1 MMLSTFDVTSLA
13 AASRLFLDF
22 CHDFPLLVAGGICGA
37 GLAFYVTYQLF
48 FHPLSQY
55 PGPLLGRLTQWYDVY
70 HAYIGDKHILFQR
83 LHQEYGTVVRFS
95 PGSLSINDPDALKII
110 YSHGA
115 NVQKSV
121 FYKCF
126 RAAPTAISTLLATE
140 KHQHARKRRVMGQA
154 FSDQAVR
161 GFEQYVLS
169 HVEDL
174 VERIGATLDQSKKTE
189 NLWSTPLDMAA
200 WCNWLVF
207 DIMGDLVFGRSF
219 GTLGDRPENRN
230 GIYLLGRAARRN
242 YVVAAMPMLLYTG
255 AEKILP
261 ILRGL
266 YADRSKYL
274 AFGKRQVMERTKD
287 SKASGS
293 PRLESGRRDIFSFL
307 LNAKDPESGQG
318 FHQNE
323 LWMEGNTLIVA
334 GSDTTSTYVSP

>member
-1 MMLSTFDVTSLA
+1 MLSTFDVTGHLAELKQYMSLY
-13 AASRLFLDF
+13 S
-22 CHDFPLLVAGGICGA
+22 DFPFVIIGGLCGA
-37 GLAFYVTYQLF
+37 VLALYITYQLF
-48 FHPLSQY
+48 FHPLSRY

-70 HAYIGDKHILFQR
+70 HAYVGDKHILFQR
-83 LHQEYGTVVRFS
+83 LHQKYGTVVRFS
-95 PGSLSINDPDALKII
+95 PSSLSINDPDALRII

-115 NVQKSV
+115 SVQKSV

-126 RAAPTAISTLLATE
+126 RAAPNAVSTLLATE
-140 KHQHARKRRVMGQA
+140 KQQHARKRRVMGQA
-154 FSDQAVR
+154 FSEQAVR
-161 GFEQYVLS
+161 GFEQYVLG

-174 VERIGATLDQSKKTE
+174 VDRIGARLNHSKE
-189 NLWSTPLDMAA
+189 VGSSWSAPLDMAA

-230 GIYLLGRAARRN
+230 GIFLLGRAARRN
-242 YVVAAMPMLLYTG
+242 YTIAAMPTLMYTG
-255 AEKILP
+255 AEKVVP

-266 YADRSKYL
+266 YADRAKYL
-274 AFGKRQVMERTKD
+274 AFGKHQVMERTK
-287 SKASGS
+287 ANAQSGS
-293 PRLESGRRDIFSFL
+293 PLMESGRRDIFSFL

-334 GSDTTSTYVSP
+334 GSDTTST